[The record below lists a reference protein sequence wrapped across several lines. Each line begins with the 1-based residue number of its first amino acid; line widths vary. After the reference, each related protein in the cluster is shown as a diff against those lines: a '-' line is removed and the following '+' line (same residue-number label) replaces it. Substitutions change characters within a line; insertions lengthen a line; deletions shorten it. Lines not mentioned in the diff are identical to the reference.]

1 MLKSE
6 YVKDAIKDIKLRMEF
21 VLLLISLIQMI
32 KDAKLGIMEY
42 APNAQQDGIQAR
54 IMYAI
59 QFMIYVE
66 PGLKPLE
73 LVNHAIM
80 DILFKMENVLKIP
93 L

>member
-42 APNAQQDGIQAR
+42 APNAQQDGI
-54 IMYAI
+54 
-59 QFMIYVE
+59 
-66 PGLKPLE
+66 
-73 LVNHAIM
+73 
-80 DILFKMENVLKIP
+80 
-93 L
+93 